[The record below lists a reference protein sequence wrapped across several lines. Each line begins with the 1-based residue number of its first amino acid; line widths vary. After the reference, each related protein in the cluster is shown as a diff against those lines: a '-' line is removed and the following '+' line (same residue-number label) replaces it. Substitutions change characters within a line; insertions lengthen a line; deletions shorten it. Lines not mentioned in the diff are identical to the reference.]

1 MTRKHPKEE
10 EVAAALTFASG
21 SAERKAAWHKLRSR
35 GNYHHNM
42 TVMDIGEGKFI
53 VARKPNQRSDRDVG
67 VNDFLPCPFCRGF
80 YRRQELWKHTAS
92 CKVKSSVEG
101 HSSTMQKHIQVNS
114 KLILLGGLK
123 GSNTMLNNVLATMRD
138 DETTAV
144 VKSDEVILGVGKL
157 LVEKYGVTNTQD
169 TTQTMGE
176 LARLLIQLRRM
187 EKNPRAQLS
196 NFIVPNMFDKVV
208 IAVKALCDFA
218 VRDGK
223 QNVGTPSLAL
233 KIGYGLKKCVNVVV
247 GRALRNEDE
256 MSERAADNFRRL
268 LESEWSSRISHHSLT
283 TLSTRRF
290 NKIDVLPLAEDLDK
304 LRKYIDRVI
313 KESMESLQNHPTL
326 EDWSL
331 LAKATLTRLVMFN
344 KRRGG
349 EASKI
354 PLEAYQTDQ
363 TGAWST
369 ALTS

>member
-1 MTRKHPKEE
+1 
-10 EVAAALTFASG
+10 
-21 SAERKAAWHKLRSR
+21 
-35 GNYHHNM
+35 M

-53 VARKPNQRSDRDVG
+53 VARKPNQRSDHDVG
-67 VNDFLPCPFCRGF
+67 VNNFLPCPFCGGF

-101 HSSTMQKHIQVNS
+101 QSSTMQKHIQVNS

-138 DETTAV
+138 ELTAV

-157 LVEKYGVTNTQD
+157 LVEKHGVTNAQD
-169 TTQTMGE
+169 TTQTMRE

-187 EKNPRAQLS
+187 EKNPHTQLS
-196 NFIVPNMFDKVV
+196 NFIVPNV
-208 IAVKALCDFA
+208 CDFA

-223 QNVGTPSLAL
+223 QNVGTLLLVL
-233 KIGYGLKKCVNVVV
+233 KIGYGLKKCVNVIV

-290 NKIDVLPLAEDLDK
+290 NKINVLPLAEDLDK

-313 KESMESLQNHPTL
+313 KESMESLENHPTL

-331 LAKATLTRLVMFN
+331 LATNVEGAKHQRFHLKPT
-344 KRRGG
+344 K
-349 EASKI
+349 
-354 PLEAYQTDQ
+354 TDQ

-369 ALTS
+369 ALKLTKSLDKFEQELSKRQVPATYFRCCM